1 LFSIGL
7 HKARCFIV
15 TKVVSLPP
23 VELGVVLL
31 TQNKMLCRK
40 KQSILYVSII
50 YEWLFY
56 AI

>member
-1 LFSIGL
+1 MFSIGL

>member
-1 LFSIGL
+1 MFSIGS

-31 TQNKMLCRK
+31 TQND
-40 KQSILYVSII
+40 KQKDRTSVFLLIMQGESH
-50 YEWLFY
+50 
-56 AI
+56 